1 MGRLVDRREGGARF
15 SERPRPHGRVGVTA
29 RPAFSSNRCRWRGS
43 ADQSQSVSFDGKTV
57 TGIGRT
63 FVLGENTL
71 FLDYGLERA
80 QLAAH
85 PYAFNNLKDAKGA
98 LRNGTADK
106 PMMLL
111 TAPGGVVGR

>member
-1 MGRLVDRREGGARF
+1 M
-15 SERPRPHGRVGVTA
+15 ERPRPHGRVGVTA

-80 QLAAH
+80 QLAAN
-85 PYAFNNLKDAKGA
+85 PYAFNNLKDVKGA
-98 LRNGTADK
+98 LSNGTADK

-111 TAPGGVVGR
+111 TAPGV

>member
-1 MGRLVDRREGGARF
+1 MELAFRSARVPTCRF
-15 SERPRPHGRVGVTA
+15 GVTA

-43 ADQSQSVSFDGKTV
+43 ADQSQSGSFDGKTV
-57 TGIGRT
+57 TGVGRT

-71 FLDYGLERA
+71 FLDYRLERA
-80 QLAAH
+80 QLAAN
-85 PYAFNNLKDAKGA
+85 PYAFNNLKDAKGP

-111 TAPGGVVGR
+111 TAPGCSGSIIPMIPLAA

>member
-1 MGRLVDRREGGARF
+1 MRTKASPFLLTAKR
-15 SERPRPHGRVGVTA
+15 SPGV
-29 RPAFSSNRCRWRGS
+29 
-43 ADQSQSVSFDGKTV
+43 
-57 TGIGRT
+57 GRT